1 MRLTIGRAVSPCGF
15 FDFGKLVIIVVLF
28 TAVPQKAQNL
38 SPVEE
43 VSTGFL

>member
-15 FDFGKLVIIVVLF
+15 FDLESYVVIVVLF

-38 SPVEE
+38 SPAEE
-43 VSTGFL
+43 VFAGFL